1 MAPHAIREVSV
12 DIEIGQFFSR
22 SVPRTRAGLAENRTS
37 HPCAW
42 RKQSKYDLAQAK
54 FRLKKH
60 ANLDQGQ
67 NRHNTFDRLVLDL
80 STLSCDQAI
89 QESNPLATLLGGILG
104 NGSLLFRADL

>member
-54 FRLKKH
+54 YSGLK
-60 ANLDQGQ
+60 NMRISTIG
-67 NRHNTFDRLVLDL
+67 NTFDRLMLDL
-80 STLSCDQAI
+80 STFSCDQAI

-104 NGSLLFRADL
+104 NRSLLFRADL